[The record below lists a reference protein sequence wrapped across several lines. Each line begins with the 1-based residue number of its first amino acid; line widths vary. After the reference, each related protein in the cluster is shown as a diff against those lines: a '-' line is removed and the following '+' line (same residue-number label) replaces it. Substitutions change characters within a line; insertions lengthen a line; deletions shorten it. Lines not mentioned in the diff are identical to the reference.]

1 MPWTKLHC
9 FRAWTNLPRTEPE
22 GCSYCWV
29 GTLGCHSCEPIP
41 SYTGDSANHSLGF
54 GNSCWEEWS
63 CPDAWRDRY
72 LAWGAPKKHGLPR
85 RNIAKCHICWQK
97 RSAHLQVWGPHGSLQ
112 AERTASKQQDAQLSI
127 STDVP
132 SQTVH
137 LHGGRPRNHAPTSQF
152 PALIHRQEL
161 DWQRWR
167 RSPSSFFRSL
177 QHQSQQKKQNCLPT
191 MFLPTGEHVESFGHC
206 RDYFEHF
213 EPVPPDA
220 GWMESSS
227 FRKLGSLKL
236 FE

>member
-1 MPWTKLHC
+1 MPWTKLNC

-22 GCSYCWV
+22 GCSFCWV
-29 GTLGCHSCEPIP
+29 GTLPIP
-41 SYTGDSANHSLGF
+41 SYTDDSANHSLGF
-54 GNSCWEEWS
+54 DNSCWEEWS

-127 STDVP
+127 SADVP

-167 RSPSSFFRSL
+167 RPPSSFFLSL
-177 QHQSQQKKQNCLPT
+177 QHQSQQKKHKTVCQRCSCQLVNMWNHLDIVVT
-191 MFLPTGEHVESFGHC
+191 TLNTLNQSHQTQ
-206 RDYFEHF
+206 
-213 EPVPPDA
+213 

-227 FRKLGSLKL
+227 FRKLGRLKL
-236 FE
+236 FG